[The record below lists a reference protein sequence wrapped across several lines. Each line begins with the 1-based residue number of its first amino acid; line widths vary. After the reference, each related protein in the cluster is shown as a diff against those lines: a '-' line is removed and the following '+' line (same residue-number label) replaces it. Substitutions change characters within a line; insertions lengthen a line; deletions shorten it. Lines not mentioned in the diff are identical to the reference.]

1 MIFGIIFLLL
11 GGIISGTTIS
21 SCVKLNEY
29 PIYIKYSKIN
39 EPDKTKEINNI
50 YIMNTETYKNIHM
63 PKNQISETNN
73 ELDKINK
80 QL

>member
-39 EPDKTKEINNI
+39 ESDKIDKTEEINNI

-63 PKNQISETNN
+63 SKNEISKINN
-73 ELDKINK
+73 ELDKQI
-80 QL
+80 

>member
-1 MIFGIIFLLL
+1 MIFSIIFLLF

-29 PIYIKYSKIN
+29 PIYIKKIN
-39 EPDKTKEINNI
+39 EPDKTEEINNI

-63 PKNQISETNN
+63 PKNQISEINN